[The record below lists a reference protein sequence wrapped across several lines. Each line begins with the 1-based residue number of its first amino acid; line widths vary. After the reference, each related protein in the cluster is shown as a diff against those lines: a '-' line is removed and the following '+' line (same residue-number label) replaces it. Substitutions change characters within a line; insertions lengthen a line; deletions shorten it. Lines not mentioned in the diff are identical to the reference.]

1 MAYTLT
7 YFDEV
12 ENDVAAAKL
21 YYRASSEGLEKR
33 FANAIELAILKLQ
46 QWPAAYAIRYKNV
59 RIAYPVIFPYA
70 IHFYIDEKKT
80 QNHYYRNRFCRQR
93 PKNCK
98 NQNIKNHQLV
108 TN

>member
-70 IHFYIDEKKT
+70 IHFYIDEKKHSIIIT
-80 QNHYYRNRFCRQR
+80 AIVFAGRD
-93 PKNCK
+93 PKIAK
-98 NQNIKNHQLV
+98 TRI
-108 TN
+108 

>member
-1 MAYTLT
+1 MAFTLT

-21 YYRASSEGLEKR
+21 YYRGSSEGLEKR

-59 RIAYPVIFPYA
+59 RIAYPVVFPYA
-70 IHFYIDEKKT
+70 IHFYIDEK
-80 QNHYYRNRFCRQR
+80 QNSIVITAIVFAGRDPKIAKNRM
-93 PKNCK
+93 
-98 NQNIKNHQLV
+98 
-108 TN
+108 